1 MKTYR
6 ISLYIALLL
15 FVTLFALPSYS
26 ALQSQPNTAAVDS
39 KVGFVTVYRDRA
51 LVTRIVRVEL
61 TPGEHRLAF
70 EPLPLNLTDE
80 SVQVRGKAAVPV
92 TILGVETQRIFPAET
107 ARERVRELEREIE
120 ELQSQSYI
128 NAAEIQA
135 LEAEREFLSSL
146 RVHTGEQIGREI
158 AAQQTDTRRWDTTL
172 EYIRSKH
179 EGNLKKS
186 VEKKSEQDRLQ
197 KEIDRL
203 RNELQQYTG
212 TQRSDA
218 KRATV
223 RLRTDTRTT
232 LTLELSYLIG
242 GASWQPVYDARVTG
256 DDNRVRLIYNAAI
269 TQRTGEDWQGAE
281 LILSTARPAVGA
293 RMPELRPWILSLA
306 PPVRLYEDVRK
317 QRSETDM
324 VSAPAEAAM
333 EAVAVGA
340 VAEEQITSMI
350 FRVPGLHTV
359 PGDGSSHR
367 VLISEYTLEGAKQ
380 YVTTPKLSPFAY
392 LRVKTVNETR
402 VDLLPGNMN
411 IFLDNDY
418 VGRSDLVRVA
428 PGETFE
434 MFLGIDEGIKVTR
447 NEVSRKVDEGSFLSR
462 RKKTDL
468 VYAIEIQNNKRN
480 PVNIVVYDQLPVSQH
495 SDIEVRSTRIQPE
508 PSAPDP
514 DNANERAAQGM
525 LKWNLTIPA
534 GGKQEIR
541 IEFFVRHPL
550 DMDVTG
556 I

>member
-1 MKTYR
+1 
-6 ISLYIALLL
+6 
-15 FVTLFALPSYS
+15 
-26 ALQSQPNTAAVDS
+26 VD
-39 KVGFVTVYRDRA
+39 
-51 LVTRIVRVEL
+51 
-61 TPGEHRLAF
+61 
-70 EPLPLNLTDE
+70 
-80 SVQVRGKAAVPV
+80 
-92 TILGVETQRIFPAET
+92 
-107 ARERVRELEREIE
+107 
-120 ELQSQSYI
+120 
-128 NAAEIQA
+128 
-135 LEAEREFLSSL
+135 
-146 RVHTGEQIGREI
+146 
-158 AAQQTDTRRWDTTL
+158 
-172 EYIRSKH
+172 
-179 EGNLKKS
+179 
-186 VEKKSEQDRLQ
+186 
-197 KEIDRL
+197 
-203 RNELQQYTG
+203 
-212 TQRSDA
+212 
-218 KRATV
+218 
-223 RLRTDTRTT
+223 
-232 LTLELSYLIG
+232 
-242 GASWQPVYDARVTG
+242 DARVTG

-324 VSAPAEAAM
+324 VSAPAEATM

-350 FRVPGLHTV
+350 FHVPGLHTV

-392 LRVKTVNETR
+392 LRVKTVNETG

-428 PGETFE
+428 SGETFE

-480 PVNIVVYDQLPVSQH
+480 PVNIVVYDQLPISQH